1 MNGAVVKP
9 EHEDISLIFTPEQN
23 HPNAYLFQ
31 NFIQVLRKTVDQL
44 VIHHKDGLNEFTLD
58 DLI

>member
-1 MNGAVVKP
+1 MNGAIVKP
-9 EHEDISLIFTPEQN
+9 EHEDIGLMIIPEQN
-23 HPNAYLFQ
+23 HPNACLFK
-31 NFIQVLRKTVDQL
+31 NFIQVLRETVDHL